1 MIKLIFWLAAVAAAL
16 LPGLG
21 SVESRRLGQG
31 RRNQVMCTYVPC
43 DEEAPNPDD
52 RLVLFNNDDCPEQFV
67 LEPDGKEYCLIAT

>member
-1 MIKLIFWLAAVAAAL
+1 MIKLIFWLAAVAL

-31 RRNQVMCTYVPC
+31 RRYQGMCTYVPC

-52 RLVLFNNDDCPEQFV
+52 RLVLFNDDSCPEQLV
-67 LEPDGKEYCLIAT
+67 LEPDGREYCLIAT